1 MHSESADKIEYMLN
15 KVPPRAASLLVSEP
29 FMLDPNFK
37 RSVVLLC
44 EHDDT
49 DGTLGFIL
57 NQPDVLTL
65 GDVLADLSEAP
76 FRLFIGGPVGRD
88 TLHFVHKC
96 YDRLNSGIELAN
108 GVYWGGNFEALR
120 LLIQRK
126 EIGEDEIKFFMGYSG
141 WSPGQ
146 LDQELQENTWMVSSS
161 YHPDIVFENDEE
173 NLWREAIVNL
183 GPKYAHVAKFPQ
195 NPMWN

>member
-1 MHSESADKIEYMLN
+1 MLN
-15 KVPPRAASLLVSEP
+15 KVPPRTASLLVSEP
-29 FMLDPNFK
+29 FMLDPHFQ
-37 RSVVLLC
+37 RAVVLLC

-65 GDVLADLSEAP
+65 GDVLAELPDAP

-96 YDRLNSGIELAN
+96 YDRLNSGTELSN
-108 GVYWGGNFEALR
+108 GVYWGGNFEALK
-120 LLIQRK
+120 LLIQHN

-146 LDQELQENTWMVSSS
+146 LDQELKENTWMVSGS
-161 YHPDIVFENDEE
+161 YHPDIIFESNEE
-173 NLWREAIVNL
+173 NLWKEAVVNL
-183 GPKYAHVAKFPQ
+183 GPKYAHVANFPQ
-195 NPMWN
+195 NPLWN